1 MSARFPPRVRVRT
14 GREYRQ
20 VFADSQRLSTRCFS
34 LHLHARDG
42 GFCRLGMAVSRKV
55 SPEAVV
61 RNRIKR
67 QIRESFRLH
76 RARLPAAD
84 LVVVARPAAAGLG
97 GAALRAE
104 LALLWSRA
112 EALPLPAPTG
122 TIAAATGTPAF
133 HSPTPPSNPTPS
145 VAPSDEGPSPA

>member
-1 MSARFPPRVRVRT
+1 MNARFPPAARVRS

-34 LHLHARDG
+34 LHVRPHDG

-67 QIRESFRLH
+67 QIRESFRL
-76 RARLPAAD
+76 RRDTLPAAD
-84 LVVVARPAAAGLG
+84 LVVVARSAAAALDGPG
-97 GAALRAE
+97 LRAE
-104 LALLWSRA
+104 LTLLWSRV
-112 EALPLPAPTG
+112 EALPLSAPAG
-122 TIAAATGTPAF
+122 TIAAVTGTPV
-133 HSPTPPSNPTPS
+133 SQTPIPLPNSTPS
-145 VAPSDEGPSPA
+145 AASSGVGPSPA